1 VKHQEQKR
9 HFSRD
14 AVGEGRQIE
23 FKEKKGQERSELVMG
38 QFQKY
43 RLSNLLLVC

>member
-1 VKHQEQKR
+1 VKHQEDKR

-23 FKEKKGQERSELVMG
+23 LEKKDRRGIIGDVAVSKRD
-38 QFQKY
+38 
-43 RLSNLLLVC
+43 